1 MEVTFVSKKD
11 YKNWLKTDIYHDMH
25 QASIK
30 FTKKNNNKKRLYN
43 LFWVKNSFNHF
54 TRKFEYQYIFENVKN
69 LNLNILDAG
78 CGISFFPDYLIDN
91 KNNLNLT
98 LLDNANNV
106 MKFYQKNKKFIFI
119 FDSLTDLK
127 KLENRYDLIY
137 SISTIEHIPN
147 YYKVIDEIYD
157 KLKINGDFLLTFDIS
172 YSKLDP
178 INIYN
183 VNNFLKYIG
192 IKFEKEYVDLETDYE
207 LLFNSHDLNKKDLPW
222 FFPTLFYRVYY
233 SLKNKKIDYWP
244 PKITVAMLKVKK
256 IEV

>member
-1 MEVTFVSKKD
+1 MEVTFITKKD
-11 YKNWLKTDIYHDMH
+11 YKNWLKTDLYFDMH
-25 QASIK
+25 RASTI
-30 FTKKNNNKKRLYN
+30 FTEKNNNKKRLYN

-54 TRKFEYQYIFENVKN
+54 SRKFEYQYIFENIKN

-78 CGISFFPDYLIDN
+78 CGISFFPDYLDDN
-91 KNNLNLT
+91 KKNVNLT

-106 MKFYQKNKKFIFI
+106 KKFYKENKKFSFI

-127 KLENRYDLIY
+127 KIENKYDLIY

-147 YYKVIDEIYD
+147 YFKVIDEIYD
-157 KLKINGDFLLTFDIS
+157 KLNAGGVFLLTFDIS

-183 VNNFLKYIG
+183 VENFLKYIG
-192 IKFEKEYVDLETDYE
+192 IKFEKEYLDLATEYE
-207 LLFNSHDLNKKDLPW
+207 LLFNSHDLDKKDLPW
-222 FFPTLFYRVYY
+222 FFPKLVYKFYY
-233 SLKNKKIDYWP
+233 LLQNKKIDFWP